1 MGNSLEKTNIQWH
14 SGFCGA
20 AELELGSDRDMLE
33 FCREYNL
40 SKAPLKMD
48 MLIIKKTADAEIKN
62 EIGRMFRTYNVM
74 EYKSPDDSLSVSD
87 YYKTMA
93 YACLYKGLEESVD
106 QIPAGEITVSLV
118 RSRYPRKLFAALRKE
133 GLEIQQP
140 YQGIYYIK
148 GKTLFDTQVIVTSRL
163 NRRNHRSLRLLSA
176 NVQREE
182 VEEFIK
188 AAEELENPG
197 DRNNVEAV
205 LQVSIGAN
213 QELYGEIRRDSFMYN
228 ALRELLNDEIEK
240 EKRSA
245 VQTAVQKAEQETL
258 LEAIKNLMG
267 NLELSADEVMSAMSL
282 PEEKWAEYR
291 AKL

>member
-197 DRNNVEAV
+197 DRNNIEAV

-267 NLELSADEVMSAMSL
+267 NLKLSADEVMSAMSL

>member
-267 NLELSADEVMSAMSL
+267 NLKLSADEVMSAMSL

>member
-14 SGFCGA
+14 SGFCGV

-267 NLELSADEVMSAMSL
+267 T
-282 PEEKWAEYR
+282 
-291 AKL
+291 